1 VNGLGQEAPSVKH
14 GPVDMVLSPATPS
27 ADAREVEAAMNP
39 GDDDDVAEM
48 DVSKGEEPAKSAKS
62 PTPVE
67 KKELKGEGSKK
78 YVLHAIEITKS
89 PSFRQSKVRAVRDD
103 ENDDMEMEK
112 TPERRSS
119 RLGKGKTKES
129 PSPKRVA
136 ATKKGKGKAID
147 VNQSEE
153 SDGGRSR
160 ERTRKPAERPGG
172 KVAGSP
178 SQGTPKKGKAKKV
191 NLTPRW
197 QK

>member
-1 VNGLGQEAPSVKH
+1 MNGLGQEAPSVKH

-89 PSFRQSKVRAVRDD
+89 PSFRQSKVRAVQDD

-112 TPERRSS
+112 TPERHSS
-119 RLGKGKTKES
+119 RLGKREDEGTPFSQEG
-129 PSPKRVA
+129 RGDE
-136 ATKKGKGKAID
+136 KGKG
-147 VNQSEE
+147 QS
-153 SDGGRSR
+153 
-160 ERTRKPAERPGG
+160 
-172 KVAGSP
+172 
-178 SQGTPKKGKAKKV
+178 
-191 NLTPRW
+191 N
-197 QK
+197 